1 MPEEVA
7 VIVLGQAGHLPQLTL
22 LACTVHDD
30 RVEAQAYILH
40 RALHRG
46 RILPGMA
53 KDAGGRW
60 QVPRGGLLA
69 RVPRLVPPM
78 GQKGEVSLHS
88 PLTVPLVRRGR

>member
-1 MPEEVA
+1 MPGEVA
-7 VIVLGQAGHLPQLTL
+7 VIVLGQAGYLPQLTL

-30 RVEAQAYILH
+30 RVEAQGYVLH

-46 RILPGMA
+46 RILPGMV
-53 KDAGGRW
+53 KDAAGQW

-69 RVPRLVPPM
+69 RVPRLLPPQ
-78 GQKGEVSLHS
+78 GQTGHVSLHT

>member
-1 MPEEVA
+1 MQEEVA

-30 RVEAQAYILH
+30 RVEAQGYILH

-46 RILPGMA
+46 RILPGME
-53 KDAGGRW
+53 KGPGGW

-69 RVPRLVPPM
+69 RVPRLVPSKDQS
-78 GQKGEVSLHS
+78 GQVSLHV